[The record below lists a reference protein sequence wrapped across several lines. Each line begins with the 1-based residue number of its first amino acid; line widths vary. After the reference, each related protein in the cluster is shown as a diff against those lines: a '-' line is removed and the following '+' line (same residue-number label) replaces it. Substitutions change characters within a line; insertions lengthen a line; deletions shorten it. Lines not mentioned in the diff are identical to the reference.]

1 MSNESMSNKSMNNQ
15 TMNSKARM
23 QGEHAAAIAELGW
36 FGAHKYLLLRRA
48 VQFGLLGL
56 FALGPLLGIW
66 LFKGNLSASLLLD
79 TIPFADPL
87 VSLQMLISGHI
98 PELSLLIGAA
108 LVILFYA
115 LAGGRVFC
123 SWVCPVNL
131 VTDAASWLRRKL
143 NLPRTSE
150 LPRNLRYY
158 LLALVLLLP
167 LLTGNLIWE
176 WVNPV
181 PLVYRAVLFG
191 SLSGL
196 WILAA
201 IFLLDL
207 FIAER
212 AWCGHLCPT
221 GALFGLI
228 GKWSPVKIVA
238 SKASACD
245 NCMDCFSVC
254 PERQVLK
261 PALKGQNPVIAS
273 PDCTQC
279 GRCID
284 VCAQRVFRYQTR
296 FTATQAQLSKG
307 DSTDCQSPSTTSP
320 IRQHIA
326 PKAENDQ

>member
-1 MSNESMSNKSMNNQ
+1 MSIQPTPPKSKS
-15 TMNSKARM
+15 TF
-23 QGEHAAAIAELGW
+23 AAAAVAELGW
-36 FGAHKYLLLRRA
+36 WGAHKYLLLRRLT
-48 VQFGLLGL
+48 QLSLLGL
-56 FALGPLLGIW
+56 FALGPILGIW
-66 LFKGNLSASLLLD
+66 LFKGNLSASVLLD
-79 TIPFADPL
+79 TVPLADPMATL
-87 VSLQMLISGHI
+87 QVLMTGHMPEVSL
-98 PELSLLIGAA
+98 LLGAVVIA
-108 LVILFYA
+108 LGYA
-115 LAGGRVFC
+115 IAGGRVFC

-131 VTDAASWLRRKL
+131 VTDTASWLRRKL
-143 NLPRTSE
+143 SLPRTSE

-167 LLTGNLIWE
+167 AVTGLLVWE

-181 PLVYRAVLFG
+181 PVLYRAVLFG
-191 SLSGL
+191 SFGGL

-221 GALFGLI
+221 GALFGLL
-228 GKWSPVKIVA
+228 GKLSPVKIVA
-238 SKASACD
+238 TRARDCD
-245 NCMDCFSVC
+245 NCMDCFAVC

-261 PALKGQNPVIAS
+261 PALKGENPVIHS
-273 PDCTQC
+273 KDCTQC

-284 VCAQRVFRYQTR
+284 VCAKRVFRYQTR
-296 FTATQAQLSKG
+296 FTRANTDSKLH
-307 DSTDCQSPSTTSP
+307 CQSEFETNK

>member
-1 MSNESMSNKSMNNQ
+1 MSNESMNTKTVNSNA
-15 TMNSKARM
+15 KAHM
-23 QGEHAAAIAELGW
+23 SGEHAAAIAELGW
-36 FGAHKYLLLRRA
+36 FGAHKYLLLRRT
-48 VQFGLLGL
+48 VQLGLLSL
-56 FALGPLLGIW
+56 FALGPLLGMW

-87 VSLQMLISGHI
+87 ASLQVLLTGHI
-98 PELSLLIGAA
+98 PELSLLLGAG
-108 LVILFYA
+108 LVTVFYA

-131 VTDAASWLRRKL
+131 VTDTASWLRRKL
-143 NLPRTSE
+143 KLPRTSE
-150 LPRNLRYY
+150 LPRYLRYY

-167 LLTGNLIWE
+167 LLTGSLIWE
-176 WVNPV
+176 WINPV

-196 WILAA
+196 WILAT

-221 GALFGLI
+221 GALFGLV
-228 GKWSPVKIVA
+228 GKWSPIKIVA
-238 SKASACD
+238 SKASDCN
-245 NCMDCFSVC
+245 NCMDCFAVC

-261 PALKGQNPVIAS
+261 PALKGQNPVISSA
-273 PDCTQC
+273 DCTQC

-284 VCAQRVFRYQTR
+284 VCAKRVFRYQHR
-296 FTATQAQLSKG
+296 FIRAKARTHTETLTKPQSK
-307 DSTDCQSPSTTSP
+307 

>member
-1 MSNESMSNKSMNNQ
+1 MSNEFMSNKSMSSK
-15 TMNSKARM
+15 TMNSKAKAHTLN
-23 QGEHAAAIAELGW
+23 EHAAAIAELGW
-36 FGAHKYLLLRRA
+36 FGAHKYLLLRRI
-48 VQFGLLGL
+48 VQLGLLGL

-87 VSLQMLISGHI
+87 ASMQLLLAGHI
-98 PELSLLIGAA
+98 PELSLLVGAG
-108 LVILFYA
+108 LVTAFYA

-131 VTDAASWLRRKL
+131 VTDTASWLRRKL

-167 LLTGNLIWE
+167 LLTGSLIWE
-176 WVNPV
+176 WINPV

-196 WILAA
+196 WVLAA

-221 GALFGLI
+221 GALFGLV
-228 GKWSPVKIVA
+228 GKWSPIKIVA

-245 NCMDCFSVC
+245 NCMDCFAVC

-261 PALKGQNPVIAS
+261 PALKGQNPVITS

-284 VCAQRVFRYQTR
+284 VCAKRVFSYQHR
-296 FTATQAQLSKG
+296 FTFANTHSNTQLSTE
-307 DSTDCQSPSTTSP
+307 STLPN

-326 PKAENDQ
+326 TKAENDQ